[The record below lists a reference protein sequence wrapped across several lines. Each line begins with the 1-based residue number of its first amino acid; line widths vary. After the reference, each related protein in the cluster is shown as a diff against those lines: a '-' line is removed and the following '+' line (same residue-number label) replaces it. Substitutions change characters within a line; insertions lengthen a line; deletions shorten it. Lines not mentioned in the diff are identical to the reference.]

1 MSTVEEKYIFT
12 TAEESVV
19 QRDWA
24 AGSSKQLD
32 SKEFIIKRQIVGRS
46 HKYVGMYETV
56 KYPPALWKIIDE
68 PIVNALDHLVRCLG
82 TSKTV
87 TCVKVSIDKTGR
99 IRVYNTG
106 PGIETSIH
114 RTASEKLGKP
124 TYVPTLIFGILFQG
138 SNRTQAEDSII
149 GGANGLG
156 AKLSNCFSTE
166 FIVETVRDGM
176 YFLQRWR
183 NHKEIEEEPK
193 IIDLSTKHGLPA
205 DRTIPHTTLSFVPDY
220 TGLFGYEKFDD
231 KLFALL
237 TDLIRTRVFF
247 AAAYAQYTVATSGYR
262 QPFEIWFNDE
272 KIDVKSI
279 ADVAA
284 IFFPDKQ
291 IIKTIITPTIDPK
304 AKSRIHFKYPWEVC
318 AVVVNSSQFDNSQL
332 SNVNGVV
339 VRDGKHYKHI
349 MSALSEGV
357 KEKISKMIQDKN
369 LRFSQQI
376 VSNNVFLFMNT
387 KIPKPSWT
395 GQRKDVLDLDIRK
408 LVGYELDAKFIGP
421 VAEKLHG
428 QIVESIFNNVPGATG
443 KKKSKQT
450 EYEKYKPARKAGTKK
465 SLECGLIP
473 VEGDSAMTQVCVGIA
488 NNLGWDYFG
497 AISLGGVIMNAR
509 KECTVVETAAGQY
522 VKKTKK
528 LTDNIFMNVL
538 AEVTGLNTAY
548 KYDPTSPTYKKEMS
562 ELNYGY
568 IAACVDQ
575 DLDGKGNILGLLLNT
590 FELFWPHLLRAGYIR
605 WFCTPIIR
613 AYPKSGGT
621 ILAFYSINEFGTW
634 EKSIDPSKYDIKYY
648 KGLGTH
654 SRDETVHM
662 FKTFREHLYTYYMDD
677 RSHELFEIYFG
688 NNPDLRKNELSLPTK
703 MPNCDKTRAQELTRL
718 ISCSDHLEYETNLY
732 QKDNLERKLD
742 HVIDG
747 QNQAGRKILDGLV
760 KALKGNKQLKVAQLG
775 GYISEHE
782 NYHHGEASLNDS
794 IAGKAFVATGGKQLP
809 FIIPLSQFG
818 SRLGGG
824 NDAASPRYIWTKLNK
839 NIVNL
844 IFPEVDY
851 WLLPFNFDEGKRS
864 EPKYFMPILPMAILE
879 STELPA
885 HGWKLKTWGRD
896 VFKVIENIRRMIKL
910 GDDVPLMRLPPTVYR
925 GAPYEWTG
933 EIKTIRGD
941 PYSFGKYSLDQTKNI
956 LTITE
961 LPLRVW
967 NMPYINML
975 RKKMNRPEE
984 KIIANINDLSDDLKV
999 NIEIKLKPG
1008 AIQLL
1013 DAGGDMIWADGVEE
1027 YFQLRDR
1034 MDSHIN
1040 LMGIN
1045 SEVIMFSDYESVMY
1059 HWFPVRKEYYGKRI
1073 ARQRAILVLTVRR
1086 LENVVRYIEESTR
1099 LNLSKRKK
1107 VEMERVL
1114 TEENFDK
1121 MHLGKL
1127 TNPKF
1132 TPVEQLEEVILRG
1145 AKANY
1150 DYLLGLSDLKK
1161 SEESLANFHQE
1172 LSKVRA
1178 EIVDL
1183 DEVANRGRFP
1193 GSVLWEAELDALE
1206 TQIREGQ
1213 KTFWKYGDANK
1224 FKFD

>member
-1 MSTVEEKYIFT
+1 MSTVEEKYQFIT
-12 TAEESVV
+12 IGDSITGT
-19 QRDWA
+19 DWA
-24 AGSSKQLD
+24 AGSAKQMD
-32 SKEFIIKRQIVGRS
+32 SKEFIIKRQTVGRT
-46 HKYVGMYETV
+46 HKYVGVYETV

-68 PIVNALDHLVRCLG
+68 PIVNALDHLIRCLG
-82 TSKTV
+82 SSQPV
-87 TCVKVSIDKTGR
+87 TCIKVSIDKTGR
-99 IRVYNTG
+99 IRIYNTG
-106 PGIETSIH
+106 PGIEVVIH
-114 RTASEKLGKP
+114 RTASEKLGK
-124 TYVPTLIFGILFQG
+124 TTWVPTFIFGTPFQG
-138 SNRTQAEDSII
+138 SNRKQPDDSII
-149 GGANGLG
+149 GGVNGLG
-156 AKLSNCFSTE
+156 AKLSNFFSIE
-166 FIVETVRDGM
+166 FIVETVRDMM

-183 NHKEIEEEPK
+183 DHKNIEEEPK
-193 IIDLSTKHGLPA
+193 IIDLSTKHSLPA

-220 TGLFGYEKFDD
+220 AGLFGYEKFDD
-231 KLFALL
+231 SLFSLL

-247 AAAYAQYTVATSGYR
+247 AAAYAQYTVSTSKTQ

-284 IFFPDKQ
+284 IFFPGKQ

-318 AVVVNSSQFDNSQL
+318 AVVTNASQFDNSQL

-349 MSALSEGV
+349 MTALTEGV

-408 LVGYELDAKFIGP
+408 LAGYELDAKFIGP
-421 VAEKLHG
+421 VAEQLRG
-428 QIVESIFNNVPGATG
+428 QIVDSIFNNVPGATG
-443 KKKSKQT
+443 KKKNKQT
-450 EYEKYKPARKAGTKK
+450 EYEKYKPARKAGSKR
-465 SLECGLIP
+465 SLECGLIA
-473 VEGDSAMTQVCVGIA
+473 VEGDSAMTQVCMGIA
-488 NNLGWDYFG
+488 HNLGWDLFG

-509 KECTVVETAAGQY
+509 KECTVVETPTGQY

-538 AEVTGLNTAY
+538 SEVTGLNTAY
-548 KYDPTSPTYKKEMS
+548 KYDPNSASYKKEMS
-562 ELNYGY
+562 ELDYGY

-590 FELFWPHLLRAGYIR
+590 FELFWPSLLRAGYIK

-613 AYPKSGGT
+613 AYPKSKGT
-621 ILAFYSINEFGTW
+621 ILEFYSIDEYKQW
-634 EKSIDPSKYDIKYY
+634 EKSSDSSKYDPKYY

-662 FKTFREHLYTYYMDD
+662 FKKFREHLYTYYMDD
-677 RSHELFEIYFG
+677 RSHELFGIYFG
-688 NNPDLRKNELSLPTK
+688 NNPDLRKDELSKPTK
-703 MPNCDKTRAQELTRL
+703 MPNCDKTRAQELTKL
-718 ISCSDHLEYETNLY
+718 ISCSDHLEYETNLF
-732 QKDNLERKLD
+732 QKDNLERKLV

-747 QNQAGRKILDGLV
+747 QNQSGRKILDGLI
-760 KALKGNKQLKVAQLG
+760 KALKGGKELRVSQLG
-775 GYISEHE
+775 GYVSEHE

-794 IAGKAFVATGGKQLP
+794 ITGKGFVATGGKQLP
-809 FIIPLSQFG
+809 IIVPLSNFG

-824 NDAASPRYIWTKLNK
+824 NDAASARYIHAKLNK

-844 IFPEVDY
+844 IFPEIDY
-851 WLLPFNFDEGKRS
+851 WILPFNFDEGKRS
-864 EPKYFMPILPMAILE
+864 EPKYFVPIIPMAILE

-896 VFKVIENIRRMIKL
+896 VFKVIENVRRMIKL
-910 GDDVPLMRLPPTVYR
+910 GDEVPLMRLPPTVYR

-933 EIKTIRGD
+933 EIKTIRGE
-941 PYSFGKYSLDQTKNI
+941 PYSFGRYSLDQTKNI

-967 NMPYINML
+967 NNPYINML
-975 RKKMNRPEE
+975 RKKMNRPDE
-984 KIIANINDLSDDLKV
+984 KIIAGINDLSDDLKV

-1008 AIQLL
+1008 AISLL
-1013 DAGGDMIWADGVEE
+1013 DAGGDMVWADGVEE

-1040 LMGIN
+1040 LMGVN
-1045 SEVIMFSDYESVMY
+1045 SEVIMFSSYESVMH

-1073 ARQRAILVLTVRR
+1073 MRHRKLLVLTVRM
-1086 LENVVRYIEESTR
+1086 LENVIRYIEESTR

-1107 VEMERVL
+1107 AEMERVL

-1121 MHLGKL
+1121 LHVGKL
-1127 TNPKF
+1127 NNPKF
-1132 TPVEQLEEVILRG
+1132 TPIEQIEEVVLRDT
-1145 AKANY
+1145 KANY

-1161 SEESLANFHQE
+1161 SEESLAEFRQK
-1172 LSKVRA
+1172 LSNVKA
-1178 EIVDL
+1178 EILDL
-1183 DEVANRGRFP
+1183 DEVSNRGRFP
-1193 GSVLWEAELDALE
+1193 GSVVWESELDALE
-1206 TQIREGQ
+1206 IQIREGQ
-1213 KTFWKYGDANK
+1213 KTFWKYGDVSKYK
-1224 FKFD
+1224 FE